1 SSSTSA
7 GSGQGSKSG
16 SNAKGGAGSGSAPG
30 EVKSGATMAAVGAM
44 AAKVGKVAGGTAAN
58 LAQGTWDV
66 AKAKASDIKESAMD
80 RIGETTGGKIAAAIK
95 ARGQSGQAG
104 DAAQFD
110 ENSLSS
116 GAKAAGM
123 DSESESEIAEF
134 VNRPASNDTEGTT
147 SDKGKARGSSATGG
161 GKSVFES

>member
-1 SSSTSA
+1 VGA
-7 GSGQGSKSG
+7 PSKGG
-16 SNAKGGAGSGSAPG
+16 SNAKGGAGGGTAPG

-66 AKAKASDIKESAMD
+66 AKAKASDIRESAMD

-95 ARGQSGQAG
+95 TRGQQSGQAG

-116 GAKAAGM
+116 GAKTAGM
-123 DSESESEIAEF
+123 DSESASEIAEF
-134 VNRPASNDTEGTT
+134 VNRPASNDTGGTT
-147 SDKGKARGSSATGG
+147 SDDKGGKARGSGATGG